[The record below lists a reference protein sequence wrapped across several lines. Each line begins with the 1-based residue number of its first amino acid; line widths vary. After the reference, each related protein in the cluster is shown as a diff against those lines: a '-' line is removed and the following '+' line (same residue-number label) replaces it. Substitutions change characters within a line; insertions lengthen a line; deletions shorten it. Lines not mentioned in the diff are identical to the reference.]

1 MLSPHSLTYIT
12 YQVFYPHGTKLIW
25 ISTDGEICQLNHQ
38 AIAAELALGPVL
50 LCHRRWSEARAGVE
64 ISNYLDIMELYAF
77 IRPARFALP
86 TPTGLAQQLGLARP
100 QSGEDMASL
109 LPQIA
114 FLLLDELA
122 AQPTKEQT
130 EAAKIADMMA
140 AGAGDGGLLFWR
152 ILASPHHQPHHQ
164 MDDKRRFGTGLPIIP
179 ITPRKPNPAPCQ
191 FCPTPPANGFMICW
205 VVRQKCA
212 NHKAIMPPLWQ

>member
-1 MLSPHSLTYIT
+1 MHDNVIT
-12 YQVFYPHGTKLIW
+12 AQPDLHNIPVFYPHGTRLIW
-25 ISTDGEICQLNHQ
+25 ISTDGEICQLDRQ

-122 AQPTKEQT
+122 AQPTKQQT

-140 AGAGDGGLLFWR
+140 AGGWAWGPF
-152 ILASPHHQPHHQ
+152 ILAHLGVAPSPA
-164 MDDKRRFGTGLPIIP
+164 
-179 ITPRKPNPAPCQ
+179 AP
-191 FCPTPPANGFMICW
+191 PTP
-205 VVRQKCA
+205 
-212 NHKAIMPPLWQ
+212 